1 MHIRFKYVEKNMDI
15 NIQELKSKNAVVGE
29 M

>member
-1 MHIRFKYVEKNMDI
+1 MHIRFNYVEKNMDI
-15 NIQELKSKNAVVGE
+15 NIQELKSKKAVVGE